1 VQDAQSRH
9 GSLRVEGV
17 LFTGPNKLTLAT
29 QGKEAFED
37 RRIRIPEGRNALR
50 ADLHKLKKMTG
61 PTGAP
66 RFVAD
71 SDAAGHADRTW
82 ACFLALNAAAHPA
95 APIEYFSGGERE
107 IVRESAG
114 FL

>member
-1 VQDAQSRH
+1 VKSRP
-9 GSLRVEGV
+9 
-17 LFTGPNKLTLAT
+17 TAT

-37 RRIRIPEGRNALR
+37 RRLRIPESRNELR

-71 SDAAGHADRTW
+71 SDAAGHADWTW
-82 ACFLALNAAAHPA
+82 VCFLALNAAAHPA
-95 APIEYFSGGERE
+95 APIEYSSGGARE